1 MKRWFIGVVV
11 FLVLSASWLGVN
23 FVAFFEGWGADMIAP
38 KDDDAALV
46 TALSDLVL
54 EQHKGNAALAILQD
68 GRLYDE
74 YYVSVGTAVNGDSVF
89 GIASLSKWIT
99 AAGVMVL
106 VEDGKLDLDT
116 PVEQYLSR
124 WHLPPSQYDNN
135 LVTLRRLLSH
145 TAGIEDGLGH
155 QGFAHP
161 DDVQP
166 LESHLTQAKDAGPN
180 ASGKVIVTAPPGQQ
194 WSYSGGSYNLIQLI
208 VEEVSGMTFVDYMKQ
223 AVFTPLGMKNTG
235 FVPNR
240 PGQDWAQYFGENQE
254 LLPYPYYTSLAAT
267 GMYSSV
273 NDLIQFAQSQLPS
286 NVRKVP
292 SLSILSDDALA
303 QMRAPLGAVD
313 GMDIWGAGVILFA
326 PTDSGNYVVGHGGLN
341 PFINA
346 SVRINPDTGNG
357 FVMLQ
362 TGNEAAFA
370 SDMGS
375 QWTLWETGRPDLYM
389 VNNGIGA
396 VAIRAL
402 IGEFILIVLTGLAI
416 WRAGKQKGE
425 KLNA

>member
-1 MKRWFIGVVV
+1 
-11 FLVLSASWLGVN
+11 
-23 FVAFFEGWGADMIAP
+23 
-38 KDDDAALV
+38 
-46 TALSDLVL
+46 
-54 EQHKGNAALAILQD
+54 
-68 GRLYDE
+68 
-74 YYVSVGTAVNGDSVF
+74 
-89 GIASLSKWIT
+89 
-99 AAGVMVL
+99 
-106 VEDGKLDLDT
+106 
-116 PVEQYLSR
+116 
-124 WHLPPSQYDNN
+124 
-135 LVTLRRLLSH
+135 
-145 TAGIEDGLGH
+145 
-155 QGFAHP
+155 
-161 DDVQP
+161 
-166 LESHLTQAKDAGPN
+166 
-180 ASGKVIVTAPPGQQ
+180 
-194 WSYSGGSYNLIQLI
+194 
-208 VEEVSGMTFVDYMKQ
+208 MTFVDYMTQ
-223 AVFTPLGMKNTG
+223 AVFAPLGMKNTG